1 MKNPYIKTALGM
13 YVNYFLLGMVNI
25 ILAANMPF
33 LTKQLDTDSAGISY
47 IISALG
53 IGRVFT
59 YAICGFLSDKFG
71 RKPPVVISTIMM
83 AIFLIGIPLS
93 PNFQIAFAF
102 AILAGMANSAMDEG
116 TYPALM
122 EIFPKSSG
130 SKNVLVKAFLSLGSF
145 ILPLIIFLCLEHGIS
160 YGFSFFI
167 PAALYLVNMLFLFT
181 APFPNHRD
189 ISMIQETEKDNKS
202 LVIPKFW
209 KEGIALIIIGFTSNG
224 LYSLPQIWLPTY
236 GQEILNMTEANSVK
250 LLSYYSIGGLV
261 SVLLLAGLLKKFIR
275 PVTILLVYPIITLFS
290 LLVLLTV
297 NSQTIG
303 IVNSFLLGFSTAGV
317 YQLTLTVMA
326 ELFWKNKGTITG
338 VVSTA
343 GGLSAIFIPTFTGLI
358 KSHTTILHIFVFDLI
373 ITLIGIISAVVVC
386 YRYGKLMKNKVVK

>member
-1 MKNPYIKTALGM
+1 MGNPYIKTALGM
-13 YVNYFLLGMVNI
+13 YMNYFLLGMVNI
-25 ILAANMPF
+25 ILSANMTF
-33 LTKQLDTDSAGISY
+33 LTNQLNTDSAGISY

-59 YAICGFLSDKFG
+59 YAIFGILSDKFG

-93 PNFQIAFAF
+93 PNYQIAFVF
-102 AILAGMANSAMDEG
+102 AILAGIANSAMDAG

-122 EIFPKSSG
+122 EVFPQNSG
-130 SKNVLVKAFLSLGSF
+130 SANVLVKAFISVGAT
-145 ILPLIIFLCLEHGIS
+145 ILPFVIFFFSKHGIS
-160 YGFSFFI
+160 YRFSFFI

-181 APFPNHRD
+181 TSFPNHRD
-189 ISMIQETEKDNKS
+189 ISMIKETNKDNKS
-202 LVIPKFW
+202 PSTPKFW
-209 KEGIALIIIGFTSNG
+209 IEGVALIVLGFTSNG
-224 LYSLPQIWLPTY
+224 IYSLPQIWLPTY
-236 GQEILNMTEANSVK
+236 GQEILNMTDANSVK

-275 PVTILLVYPIITLFS
+275 PVTILLVYPTITLFS
-290 LLVLLTV
+290 LLVLLTI
-297 NSQTIG
+297 NSQAVG

-317 YQLTLTVMA
+317 FQLTLTVMA

-343 GGLSAIFIPTFTGLI
+343 GGVSAIFIPTFTGLI

-373 ITLIGIISAVVVC
+373 ITLIGIVSAVVVY
-386 YRYGKLMKNKVVK
+386 YRYGKLMKNKVMK